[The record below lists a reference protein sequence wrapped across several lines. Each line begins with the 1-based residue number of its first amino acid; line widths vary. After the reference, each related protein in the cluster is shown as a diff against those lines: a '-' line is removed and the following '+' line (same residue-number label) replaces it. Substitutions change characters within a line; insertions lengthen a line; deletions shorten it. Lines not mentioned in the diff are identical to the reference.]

1 MTSATPTATPATT
14 NATSVPIDLTNER
27 LPAGRLLALGL
38 QHVLVMYAGTVA
50 VPLIVGGALKLP
62 KDQLAFLINADL
74 FAAGLATLIQ
84 AFGFWRF
91 GIRMPVMMG
100 VTFASVAPMI
110 AIGTDPNVGLLGIY
124 GAVIASGLF
133 GILMAPLM
141 GRLLGL
147 FPPVVTGTVI
157 TLIGVSL
164 MRVGINWAAGGQP
177 TVRAVI
183 DGVAKD
189 IPNLAYGDLGN
200 LGIAAL
206 VLVSIL
212 LLTKFGRGLVANC
225 AVLLGIIIGTFVA
238 MAFGKVSFAGLEDVS
253 YVAIVTPL
261 HFGIPTFQLSAV
273 LSMCIV
279 MLITLVESTGMFLA
293 LADITGKRLTNQDL
307 TRGLRADGLGTV
319 IGGLFNTFPYTSFSQ
334 NVGLVTVTGVR
345 SRYVAAAGG
354 LILISFGLFPKMAH
368 VVASV
373 PQFVL
378 GGAGIVM
385 FGMVAATGIRILGS
399 CDFNKNRHN
408 LFIVAISIGFG
419 MIPTLS
425 PTFFQYLPK
434 WTDPFT
440 HSGIVLGTVVAVALN
455 LFYNGMQSAEEAL
468 RNAAANSHG
477 TE

>member
-1 MTSATPTATPATT
+1 MTSASTTVPT
-14 NATSVPIDLTNER
+14 DLTNER
-27 LPAGRLLALGL
+27 LPSGRLLALGL

-84 AFGFWRF
+84 AIGFWKF

-110 AIGTDPNVGLLGIY
+110 AIGNDPNVGLLGIY

-133 GILMAPLM
+133 GVLIAPMM
-141 GRLLGL
+141 GRMLGL

-164 MRVGINWAAGGQP
+164 MRVGINWAGGGQP
-177 TVRAVI
+177 TTRTVI
-183 DGVAKD
+183 DGVVKD
-189 IPNLAYGDLGN
+189 VPNLAYGDLGN
-200 LGIAAL
+200 LAIAGL
-206 VLVSIL
+206 VLLVIL
-212 LLTKFGRGLVANC
+212 LLSRYGRGLIANC
-225 AVLLGIIIGTFVA
+225 AVLLGIVIGTVVA
-238 MAFGKVSFAGLEDVS
+238 AAFGKVSFEGLGEAS
-253 YVAIVTPL
+253 YVAVITPL
-261 HFGIPTFQLSAV
+261 HFGMPTFEITAI

-293 LADITGKRLTNQDL
+293 LSDITGRKLSRNDL
-307 TRGLRADGLGTV
+307 TAGLRADGLGTV
-319 IGGLFNTFPYTSFSQ
+319 IGGIFSTFPYTSFSQ

-354 LILISFGLFPKMAH
+354 VILIAFGLFPKMAH
-368 VVASV
+368 IVASV

-385 FGMVAATGIRILGS
+385 FGMVAASGIRILGS
-399 CDFNKNRHN
+399 CDFTRNRHN
-408 LFIVAISIGFG
+408 LFTVAISIGFG

-425 PTFFQYLPK
+425 PTLFQYLPK

-440 HSGIVLGTVVAVALN
+440 HSGIVLGTIVAVVLN
-455 LFYNGMQSAEEAL
+455 LFFNGMQSADEAM
-468 RNAAANSHG
+468 RNAAATSHG

>member
-1 MTSATPTATPATT
+1 MTSASTTVPT
-14 NATSVPIDLTNER
+14 DLTNER
-27 LPAGRLLALGL
+27 LPSGRLLALGL

-50 VPLIVGGALKLP
+50 VPLIIGGALKLP

-84 AFGFWRF
+84 AFGFWKF

-110 AIGTDPNVGLLGIY
+110 AIGSDPNVGLLGIY
-124 GAVIASGLF
+124 GAVIAAGVF
-133 GILMAPLM
+133 GILVAPLM
-141 GRLLGL
+141 GRMLGL

-177 TVRAVI
+177 TTRAVI
-183 DGVAKD
+183 DGVVKD
-189 IPNLAYGDLGN
+189 VPNLAYGDLGN

-206 VLVSIL
+206 VLVAIL
-212 LLTKFGRGLVANC
+212 LLSKYGRGLISNC
-225 AVLLGIIIGTFVA
+225 AVLLGIVIGTLVA
-238 MAFGKVSFAGLEDVS
+238 MALGKVSFEGLDEASLIAV
-253 YVAIVTPL
+253 ITPL
-261 HFGIPTFQLSAV
+261 HFGIPKFDVAAT
-273 LSMCIV
+273 LSMCVV

-293 LADITGKRLTNQDL
+293 LADITGKRLSNEDL

-319 IGGLFNTFPYTSFSQ
+319 IGGVFNTFPYTSFSQ

-354 LILISFGLFPKMAH
+354 VILIALGLFPKMAH
-368 VVASV
+368 IVASV

-399 CDFNKNRHN
+399 CDFNRNRFN

-419 MIPTLS
+419 MIPTLA

-440 HSGIVLGTVVAVALN
+440 HSGIVLGTIVAVVLN
-455 LFYNGMQSAEEAL
+455 VFFNGIQSREEAM
-468 RNAAANSHG
+468 RNAAANTHG

>member
-1 MTSATPTATPATT
+1 MTSATTTVPT
-14 NATSVPIDLTNER
+14 DLTNER
-27 LPAGRLLALGL
+27 LPSGRLLALGL

-74 FAAGLATLIQ
+74 FVAGIATLIQ
-84 AFGFWRF
+84 AFGFWKF
-91 GIRMPVMMG
+91 GIRLPVMMG

-110 AIGTDPNVGLLGIY
+110 VIGSDPNVGLPGIY

-133 GILMAPLM
+133 GILIAPLM
-141 GRLLGL
+141 GRMLGL

-157 TLIGVSL
+157 TLIGISL

-177 TVRAVI
+177 TTRAVI
-183 DGVAKD
+183 DGVVKD
-189 IPNLAYGDLGN
+189 VPNLAYGDLSN
-200 LGIAAL
+200 LAIAGL
-206 VLVSIL
+206 VLLVIL
-212 LLTKFGRGLVANC
+212 VLTKYGRGLIANC
-225 AVLLGIIIGTFVA
+225 AVLLGIVAGTLVA
-238 MAFGKVSFAGLEDVS
+238 MALGKVSFEGLNEAS
-253 YVAIVTPL
+253 LVAVITPF
-261 HFGIPTFQLSAV
+261 HFGMPTFHLTAI

-279 MLITLVESTGMFLA
+279 MIITLVESTGMFFA
-293 LADITGKRLTNQDL
+293 LSDITGKRLSKDDL
-307 TRGLRADGLGTV
+307 ARGLRADGLGTML
-319 IGGLFNTFPYTSFSQ
+319 GGVFNTFPYTSFSQ

-354 LILISFGLFPKMAH
+354 IILIAFGLFPKMAH

-385 FGMVAATGIRILGS
+385 FGMVAATGIRILHS
-399 CDFNKNRHN
+399 CDFNRNRHN

-419 MIPTLS
+419 MIPTLA

-455 LFYNGMQSAEEAL
+455 LFYNGIQSADDAM
-468 RNAAANSHG
+468 RHAAATSHG
-477 TE
+477 SE

>member
-1 MTSATPTATPATT
+1 MTSASTT
-14 NATSVPIDLTNER
+14 VTTDQTNER
-27 LPAGRLLALGL
+27 LPSGRLLALGL

-50 VPLIVGGALKLP
+50 VPLIIGGALKLP

-74 FAAGLATLIQ
+74 FAEGLATLIQ
-84 AFGFWRF
+84 AFGFWKF

-110 AIGTDPNVGLLGIY
+110 AIGSDPNVGLLGIY
-124 GAVIASGLF
+124 GAVIAAGVF
-133 GILMAPLM
+133 GILVAPLM
-141 GRLLGL
+141 GRMLGL

-177 TVRAVI
+177 TTRAVI
-183 DGVAKD
+183 DGVVKD
-189 IPNLAYGDLGN
+189 VPNLAYGDLGN

-206 VLVSIL
+206 VLVAIL
-212 LLTKFGRGLVANC
+212 LLSKYGRGLISNC
-225 AVLLGIIIGTFVA
+225 AVLLGIVIGTLVA
-238 MAFGKVSFAGLEDVS
+238 MALGKVSFEGLSDAS
-253 YVAIVTPL
+253 AIALITPL
-261 HFGIPTFQLSAV
+261 HFGIPTFDLPAI
-273 LSMCIV
+273 LSMCVV

-293 LADITGKRLTNQDL
+293 LADITGKRLSNEDL

-319 IGGLFNTFPYTSFSQ
+319 IGGVFNTFPYTSFSQ

-345 SRYVAAAGG
+345 SRYVAVAGG
-354 LILISFGLFPKMAH
+354 IILIGLGLFPKMAH
-368 VVASV
+368 IVASV

-399 CDFNKNRHN
+399 CDFNRNRFN

-419 MIPTLS
+419 MIPTLA

-440 HSGIVLGTVVAVALN
+440 HSGIVLGTIVAVVLN
-455 LFYNGMQSAEEAL
+455 VFFNGIQSREEAM